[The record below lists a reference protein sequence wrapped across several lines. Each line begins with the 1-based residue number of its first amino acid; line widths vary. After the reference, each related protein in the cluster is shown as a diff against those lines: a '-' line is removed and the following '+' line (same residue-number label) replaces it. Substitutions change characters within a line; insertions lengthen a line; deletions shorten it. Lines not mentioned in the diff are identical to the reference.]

1 MTPDDVPL
9 DELPLIEAD
18 VLVVGAGP
26 TGLMAALVLAR
37 RGLRAEVIDSKAG
50 PTRESRAIVVQARSM
65 EIYDQLGLAEQVRDG
80 AQPAIGLQLRP
91 TTDRGAVDFAHV
103 QSGWT
108 SYPGVQIFEQSR
120 TEEMLSS
127 ALAAEGRPVRWG
139 HRLVALHEGAEEADE
154 GVDARILGPGGS
166 SRIRAR
172 WCIGADGASSTVRH
186 LLGLPF
192 EGVTDDATFCVA
204 DLRGV
209 TGLPDDR
216 LSARFGKESFAI
228 IFPLGSGGHARLICL
243 SPTDSPDQQ
252 EVLAAARAD
261 LGLTW
266 TSVDWFSAY
275 RVHHRI
281 ASHFRMGPT
290 FLAGDAAHVHSPL
303 GGQGMNTGLQDSHH
317 LANLLADVARGRL
330 APAALERYERE
341 RLPVARKL
349 IAVTDRAFGL
359 IARPGRGVALLRRGF
374 SGAFAG
380 LVPTVLSSPL
390 GRRLGGLLGQYR
402 IRYRAV
408 PKGQRPPRWAADPA
422 VGLRLP
428 PTADNR
434 DSLRSL
440 GWQLHTYGY
449 GHGTDRPVV
458 PDWVEGPSAF
468 GADVRGRLRSDR
480 LYLVRPDGF
489 VAASFPLHAGATAT
503 AEVAEALAAYDVIG

>member
-108 SYPGVQIFEQSR
+108 SYPGVQIFGQRR

-139 HRLVALHEGAEEADE
+139 RRLVGLHWGAEEADE

-172 WCIGADGASSTVRH
+172 GCIGADGASSTVRH

-228 IFPLGSGGHARLICL
+228 IFPLGSGGHAR
-243 SPTDSPDQQ
+243 S
-252 EVLAAARAD
+252 EEH
-261 LGLTW
+261 
-266 TSVDWFSAY
+266 TSE
-275 RVHHRI
+275 
-281 ASHFRMGPT
+281 
-290 FLAGDAAHVHSPL
+290 
-303 GGQGMNTGLQDSHH
+303 LQSRGH
-317 LANLLADVARGRL
+317 LVCRLL
-330 APAALERYERE
+330 LEKKN
-341 RLPVARKL
+341 RK
-349 IAVTDRAFGL
+349 T
-359 IARPGRGVALLRRGF
+359 
-374 SGAFAG
+374 
-380 LVPTVLSSPL
+380 
-390 GRRLGGLLGQYR
+390 Q
-402 IRYRAV
+402 
-408 PKGQRPPRWAADPA
+408 
-422 VGLRLP
+422 
-428 PTADNR
+428 
-434 DSLRSL
+434 
-440 GWQLHTYGY
+440 
-449 GHGTDRPVV
+449 
-458 PDWVEGPSAF
+458 
-468 GADVRGRLRSDR
+468 SDR
-480 LYLVRPDGF
+480 
-489 VAASFPLHAGATAT
+489 
-503 AEVAEALAAYDVIG
+503 